1 MTTSKYNFLIADDI
15 IMNRFLLREIISE
28 IANEIYEAGSGR
40 EAVDLLRENPIDIV
54 LMDIEMPE
62 MNGVETTQYIRKKM
76 NHPLSGIPV
85 IALTAHNP
93 ADFFTSHQSAG
104 FDQLIT
110 KPYSI
115 DKIMRVI
122 SSLNDLPKSR

>member
-1 MTTSKYNFLIADDI
+1 MTSSKYNFLIADDI
-15 IMNRFLLREIISE
+15 IMNRFLLREIVSDIS
-28 IANEIYEAGSGR
+28 NEIYEAGDGR
-40 EAVDLLRENPIDIV
+40 EAVQLLQKNPVDII

-62 MNGVETTQYIRKKM
+62 MNGVETTRYIRNKLDP
-76 NHPLSGIPV
+76 PLCSIPV

-93 ADFFTSHQSAG
+93 ADFFGSYQNAG

-115 DKIMRVI
+115 DKIIGVI
-122 SSLNDLPKSR
+122 ASLSNLPKSR

>member
-1 MTTSKYNFLIADDI
+1 MTTAKYNFLIADDI
-15 IMNRFLLREIISE
+15 IMNRFLLREIVSE
-28 IANEIYEAGSGR
+28 IAHQIYEAGNGR
-40 EAVDLLRENPIDIV
+40 EAVKLLQENAIDIV

-62 MNGVETTQYIRKKM
+62 MNGVETTQYIRSKM
-76 NHPLSGIPV
+76 EYPLSRVPV

-93 ADFFTSHQSAG
+93 ADFFKSYQNAG

-122 SSLNDLPKSR
+122 TSLNDLPKSR